1 MDNDTEVVDSPQQT
15 ELNLADV
22 STDDLRQAIST
33 QQPYEATE
41 QTEQAEPE
49 GQPQEE
55 AIVQE
60 EPVAEESEATEETVV
75 PEETEEDRLAKRR
88 IRPKSEL
95 DQQVIDLYRS
105 EGFSGTFADASR
117 IIYGQT
123 VVPNQ
128 PNPQPAQ
135 QTEQP
140 ISNSFTGLA
149 ETLNAEIAEL
159 EAEVTQAADDLDTV
173 KALQLQREI
182 MKKELEVRDLNFR
195 KERQEEKA
203 QEAHSS
209 NQRSKAQESRDRAFE
224 SYPDLSDKNTVY
236 RKEFDDFV
244 AHAQNDADYE
254 AVFQSPRWPEMLAH
268 DFAARK
274 GYQAPIQQNATN
286 PAPEIPKQVA
296 PQMGNQAKV
305 LTTGQT
311 AQPANTQLTPE
322 YVSNNIG
329 QMSNEQLYQL
339 LGHDDGRKFLR

>member
-22 STDDLRQAIST
+22 STDDLRQALST
-33 QQPYEATE
+33 QQPSEATE

-49 GQPQEE
+49 GQPQAE
-55 AIVQE
+55 AEAPVQ
-60 EPVAEESEATEETVV
+60 EETVV
-75 PEETEEDRLAKRR
+75 EETEEERLAKRR

-105 EGFSGTFADASR
+105 GGFSGTFADASR

-128 PNPQPAQ
+128 PDPQPAQ

-140 ISNSFTGLA
+140 ISDSYTGLA
-149 ETLNAEIAEL
+149 EKLNADIVNL

-224 SYPDLSDKNTVY
+224 SYPDLSDKSSVY

-244 AHAQNDADYE
+244 SYAQSDADYE

-286 PAPEIPKQVA
+286 PAPEIPRQVA

-329 QMSNEQLYQL
+329 QMSNDQLYQL
-339 LGHDDGRKFLR
+339 LGHADGRKFLR

>member
-1 MDNDTEVVDSPQQT
+1 MEEQTEVVDSPQQN

-22 STDDLRQAIST
+22 STDDLRQALST
-33 QQPYEATE
+33 QQLPEATE
-41 QTEQAEPE
+41 QIEQAEPE

-55 AIVQE
+55 APVQE
-60 EPVAEESEATEETVV
+60 EPVAEEPQAPEETPV
-75 PEETEEDRLAKRR
+75 PEESEEDRLAKRR

-117 IIYGQT
+117 IIYGQE
-123 VVPNQ
+123 VAPNQ

-135 QTEQP
+135 QSTEQP
-140 ISNSFTGLA
+140 ISNSYEGLA

-159 EAEVTQAADDLDTV
+159 ESEVTQAADDLDTV

-195 KERQEEKA
+195 KERAQEKA
-203 QEAHSS
+203 YEAHSS

-224 SYPDLSDKNTVY
+224 SYPDLSDKSTVY
-236 RKEFDDFV
+236 RKEFDDFISQ
-244 AHAQNDADYE
+244 AQNDADYE
-254 AVFQSPRWPEMLAH
+254 AVFQSPRWPEMMAH

-274 GYQAPIQQNATN
+274 GYQAPAQNASN
-286 PAPEIPKQVA
+286 PAPEIPRQVS

-311 AQPANTQLTPE
+311 AQPANTQITPE

-329 QMSNEQLYQL
+329 QMSNDQLYQL